1 MSARSTYSRRLRIV
15 LWSTLLAVP
24 VCVALAGPLLVGSAP
39 TRSQVPFG
47 PSTWSPFGTDRM
59 GRDVLAT
66 ALVGGRTLLL
76 TTLATVGAAYG
87 VGFVLGVAAASSAR
101 HWVEDLVMRPV
112 DVLLCLP
119 SLVLVMVVGIR
130 TDGAAVAVAIATAIT
145 LVAPITRFV
154 RMAARG
160 VVHGPVMEALRL
172 QGAGWGR
179 RQAYVARALA
189 RPVAGDLGV
198 RVTSAVYVLA
208 AANFLG
214 IGLESTSTDWA
225 VTVAANK
232 DGLLVSSW
240 SVLLPAGLIVSLV
253 LGVNLLW
260 DELLGDPSTRAEQ
273 RSERARCRVGEV
285 PE

>member
-1 MSARSTYSRRLRIV
+1 MMGRSTASHRIRIG

-24 VCVALAGPLLVGSAP
+24 LLCALVGPWLVGSAP
-39 TRSQVPFG
+39 AESQVPFG

-76 TTLATVGAAYG
+76 TTLATVGAAYV
-87 VGFVLGVAAASSAR
+87 VGFVLGVAAAASPR
-101 HWVEDLVMRPV
+101 PWVEDLVMRPI

-119 SLVLVMVVGIR
+119 SLVLVMVVAIR
-130 TDGAAVAVAIATAIT
+130 TDGSAVAVAVAVGVM

-160 VVHGPVMEALRL
+160 VVHGPVMEALRV
-172 QGAGWGR
+172 QGVGWLR
-179 RQAYVARALA
+179 RQVYVARALA

-198 RVTSAVYVLA
+198 RVTAAVYVLA

-214 IGLESTSTDWA
+214 LGFDSTSADWA

-232 DGLLVSSW
+232 DGLLISSW
-240 SVLLPAGLIVSLV
+240 AVLLPAGLIVALV
-253 LGVNLLW
+253 LGINLLW
-260 DELLGDPSTRAEQ
+260 DELLGDPASRAE
-273 RSERARCRVGEV
+273 ERAARMRSRDRSVV
-285 PE
+285 R